1 MEGSCVCIAIVVEK
15 KCWVINLGDT
25 RAVLCVNGIAERIS
39 TDHKGTDA
47 NEIKR
52 I

>member
-1 MEGSCVCIAIVVEK
+1 MKGSFVCIAIVVEK
-15 KCWVINLGDT
+15 KCWVNLGDT
-25 RAVLCVNGIAERIS
+25 RAVLCVNGSAERIS

-47 NEIKR
+47 YEIKR